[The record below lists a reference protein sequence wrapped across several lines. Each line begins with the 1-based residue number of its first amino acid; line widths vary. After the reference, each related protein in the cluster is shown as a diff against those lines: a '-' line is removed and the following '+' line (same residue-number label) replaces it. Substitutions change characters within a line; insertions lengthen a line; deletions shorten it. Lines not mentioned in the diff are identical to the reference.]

1 MPPESEDRKTVRVN
15 IFNQPYSLLASG
27 DPAQVEEAA
36 HKVDDLMREYA
47 RAMNVETARAA
58 VLACLDLASQIQ
70 ALQRELA
77 ALKERVDAKTKELNV
92 LLDRV
97 IE

>member
-15 IFNQPYSLLASG
+15 IFNQTYSLLASG

-36 HKVDDLMREYA
+36 RKVDDLMREYA
-47 RAMNVETARAA
+47 KAMNVDTARAA
-58 VLACLDLASQIQ
+58 VLSCLDLASQIQ
-70 ALQRELA
+70 ALQRELS
-77 ALKERVDAKTKELNV
+77 ALKERVDAKTRELNV
-92 LLDRV
+92 LLDRA

>member
-1 MPPESEDRKTVRVN
+1 MQPSDERKTVRVN
-15 IFNQPYSLLASG
+15 IFNQTYSLLASG
-27 DPAQVEEAA
+27 DPSKVEEAA
-36 HKVDDLMREYA
+36 RKVDQLMHEYA
-47 RAMNVETARAA
+47 RAMNVDTARAA

-70 ALQRELA
+70 SLQGELSDLREHI
-77 ALKERVDAKTKELNV
+77 DAKTRELNS

>member
-1 MPPESEDRKTVRVN
+1 MEPSDERKTVRVN
-15 IFNQPYSLLASG
+15 IFNQPYSLLTSG

-36 HKVDDLMREYA
+36 RKVDDLMRDYA
-47 RAMNVETARAA
+47 KAMNVDTARAA

-70 ALQRELA
+70 TLQRELA
-77 ALKERVDAKTKELNV
+77 QLKGRVNAKTRELNV
-92 LLDRV
+92 LLDKV